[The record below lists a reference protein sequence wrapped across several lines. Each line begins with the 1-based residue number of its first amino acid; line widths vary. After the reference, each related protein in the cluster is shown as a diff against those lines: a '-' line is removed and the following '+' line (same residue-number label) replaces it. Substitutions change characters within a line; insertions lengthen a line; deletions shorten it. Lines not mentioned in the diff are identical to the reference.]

1 MSGTR
6 PPARGAQPAVSLSE
20 GRIST
25 QGMIGPQQFVYGD
38 GDLTAVSFR
47 FLNSMFNSVQQ
58 LQADVATL
66 QQRLTAA
73 GIP

>member
-1 MSGTR
+1 MSGT
-6 PPARGAQPAVSLSE
+6 QPRLT
-20 GRIST
+20 T
-25 QGMIGPQQFVYGD
+25 QGMIGPQEFVQPS

-47 FLNSMFNSVQQ
+47 FLAGLLTMVQQ

-66 QQRLTAA
+66 QQRLTTA